1 MQLRLR
7 FSNIDKKDFVGY
19 IYRGGRF
26 DFFLPK
32 IYKNH
37 IKEGS
42 SKDIKD
48 AKLKSIVESLPWWIY
63 RVLDKYMKQK
73 GKDEENKK
81 EIYDIRSSKI
91 DNKNYEPSIIERIL
105 SLKDFYDNNRDLFL
119 FIYRQAHLGFNRI
132 NWVKTVRKYN
142 PIINNGKVVYLNV
155 DNHKKF
161 INYDEQLLVIFFNT
175 LVYLNDEMGLP
186 VVVDQPYNL
195 YGKDEFKRMIE
206 NGQVLGTLRRIK
218 NNYFN
223 DKMRLLW
230 ELLYAYYCLDFR
242 LRADKQHKEYLYTT
256 SFENVFECIM
266 DYMLSDDDLITE
278 KNQNERIIDHL
289 FAGKS
294 IFEEADKVC
303 YIADSKYYMMNSE
316 VGENSDLKQFS
327 YARNLITHAMENKI
341 SKVRGFDE
349 KFIDIAQKYRDD
361 KTEGYVVTPNFYVR
375 PNSNVYFYD
384 DEFELHP
391 FKNEKV
397 KVKRHFDGR
406 LFDRD
411 TLFLMQYTVNLLY
424 VMQCYAKN
432 DIIERNRFRSK
443 VETKVA
449 CDLNEHIKNNGIKVF
464 RRWFST
470 ENELDDFIGSHF
482 RSLIGRMFSRDNC
495 LIVALAESDDKLK
508 EFTDNLEWE
517 PHLFF
522 VEQIDS

>member
-7 FSNIDKKDFVGY
+7 FSVDKKDFVGY
-19 IYRGGRF
+19 VYRGGRF

-48 AKLKSIVESLPWWIY
+48 ARLKSIVESLPWWIY
-63 RVLDKYMKQK
+63 RVLDQYMKQK
-73 GKDEENKK
+73 GKSEVNKK

-119 FIYRQAHLGFNRI
+119 FIYKQTHSGFNRI
-132 NWVKTVRKYN
+132 NWSRTVRKYN

-175 LVYLNDEMGLP
+175 LIYLNDEMGLP

-206 NGQVLGTLRRIK
+206 NGQVLGKLRRIR

-223 DKMRLLW
+223 DKLRLLW
-230 ELLYAYYCLDFR
+230 ELLYAYYCADFK
-242 LRADKQHKEYLYTT
+242 LREDKQYEEYLYTT
-256 SFENVFECIM
+256 SFENVFEGIM
-266 DYMLSDDDLITE
+266 DYMLSDVDLITE

-289 FAGKS
+289 FAGES
-294 IFEEADKVC
+294 IFGEADKVC
-303 YIADSKYYMMNSE
+303 YIADSKYYRINSE
-316 VGENSDLKQFS
+316 VGENSNLKQFS
-327 YARNLITHAMENKI
+327 YARNLITQAMENKI
-341 SKVRGFDE
+341 SKGCKDFDE
-349 KFIDIAQKYRDD
+349 KFKNIAQKYRDD

-375 PNSNVYFYD
+375 PNENVGFAE
-384 DEFELHP
+384 DEFELFP
-391 FKNEKV
+391 FENEGV